1 MKIPF
6 KTISI
11 SRHELPSYERKGC
24 VAQEMMGKKLVFVKF
39 HQTKT
44 EIVFQNDLPATN
56 VEKKLTS
63 CVPRS
68 MIAETIVIGFPQ
80 KWEKIVLVDILAA
93 GGKSVRGKTW
103 EERLEMLRLMYSG
116 FSDEGKKKF
125 PLAKQQK
132 RGIMKMFDEVV
143 ANGGNGLLLR
153 LAGKSHGMFCKKVM
167 L

>member
-1 MKIPF
+1 MKTPF
-6 KTISI
+6 KKISI
-11 SRHELPSYERKGC
+11 SRHDLPSYEWKGC
-24 VAQEMMGKKLVFVKF
+24 LAQEMAGKELVFVKF

-56 VEKKLTS
+56 IEKKLKR

-80 KWEKIVLVDILAA
+80 KWEAIVLVDILAA

-103 EERLEMLRLMYSG
+103 DERLEMLQLMHSG
-116 FSDEGKKKF
+116 FSDEGKRKF

-132 RGIMKMFDEVV
+132 RGVMKMFDDVV

-153 LAGKSHGMFCKKVM
+153 LPGKSQVLFCRKVV